1 MRILPVEFN
10 AVAMDILPDE
20 FSLRVVLMDGREIAV
35 PFEYFPRLRDATPE
49 QRSRWRLIGHGEG
62 IHWEELDEDISVRGL
77 LRLH

>member
-10 AVAMDILPDE
+10 AIAMDVLPDE
-20 FSLRVVLMDGREIAV
+20 FSLRVMLTDGREIAV
-35 PFEYFPRLRDATPE
+35 PFEYFPRLRDATPD